1 MSMRLVS
8 SMKTPCAGMPAVVC
22 GFWFL
27 MSMRGKRDKPPLERG
42 GGYPRLDGAQGLAIG
57 RRVLGSQCC
66 AGIGRGLGQRTLVG
80 ERLRE
85 IVEGGRIA
93 RRQTQRLPVGSS
105 GARIVA
111 LRL

>member
-8 SMKTPCAGMPAVVC
+8 SMKTPCAGMPAVAS
-22 GFWFL
+22 GPRPM
-27 MSMRGKRDKPPLERG
+27 MSLRGKRDKPPLVRG

-80 ERLRE
+80 KQLRE

-93 RRQTQRLPVGSS
+93 RRRARRRPGGGGGGRG
-105 GARIVA
+105 GA
-111 LRL
+111 L

>member
-8 SMKTPCAGMPAVVC
+8 SMKTPCAGMPAVAS
-22 GFWFL
+22 GPRP
-27 MSMRGKRDKPPLERG
+27 MMRLRAKRDMPPLVRG
-42 GGYPRLDGAQGLAIG
+42 GGYPRLDGAHGLAIG

-85 IVEGGRIA
+85 IAEGGRIA
-93 RRQTQRLPVGSS
+93 RRQPQHLPVGSS

-111 LRL
+111 LRI